1 MSKKIIMT
9 GATGLIG
16 RNLAKALKA
25 RGYEII
31 VFTRDADKGR
41 SRLPSAQNYVEWD
54 YHKPEKWKGYLE
66 DAYAVIHLAGANLAG
81 KRFTDSYKKKVRDSR
96 IISTRN
102 IVNAIAATNRKP
114 EVFLC
119 ASGIN
124 VYGDSADKVLTEDSA
139 PGNDFLAE
147 LCKEWEEEASK
158 VEKSGTRWVSI
169 RTSPVL
175 STQDAVLKKLL
186 PLFKLYVGASLGSGK
201 QWFSWIHIDDIVNTY
216 IHSIENE
223 AVNGPVNAS
232 APNPVI
238 MDEFAEQLGDVLHRP
253 VFFRV
258 PKLVMKAMIGESADF
273 ITASLR
279 VLPEKLEKSG
289 FQFSF
294 PLLKNALSDAIT
306 NKK

>member
-1 MSKKIIMT
+1 MTKKIIMT

-16 RNLAKALKA
+16 RNLARALIT
-25 RGYEII
+25 RGFEVT
-31 VFTRDADKGR
+31 VFTRNVSKGETA
-41 SRLPSAQNYVEWD
+41 LASAQNYVEWD
-54 YHKPEKWKGYLE
+54 YHNSENWRSHFE

-81 KRFTDSYKKKVRDSR
+81 KRFTESYKKKVSNSR

-102 IVNAIAATNRKP
+102 IANAILATRNGP
-114 EVFLC
+114 AVFLC

-124 VYGDSADKVLTEDSA
+124 YYGDSDDRVLTEDSQA
-139 PGNDFLAE
+139 GTDFLAN
-147 LCKEWEEEASK
+147 LCEAWENEAAM
-158 VEKSGTRWVSI
+158 VEKIGVRRVSV

-175 STQDAVLKKLL
+175 STQDGVLKKLL

-216 IHSIENE
+216 IYALENE
-223 AVNGPVNAS
+223 TITGPVNAS
-232 APNPVI
+232 SPNPLK
-238 MDEFAEQLGDVLHRP
+238 MDEFTEQLGDVLNRP

-279 VLPEKLEKSG
+279 VLPKKLDGSG
-289 FQFSF
+289 FKFTH
-294 PLLKNALSDAIT
+294 PLVRNALSDAIR
-306 NKK
+306 NKR

>member
-1 MSKKIIMT
+1 MAKKIIMT

-16 RNLAKALKA
+16 ANLAKLLIK

-31 VFTRDADKGR
+31 VFTRDIDKGR
-41 SRLPSAQNYVEWD
+41 VRLPSVKNYVEWN
-54 YHKPEKWKGYLE
+54 YRKPEKWRNHFE

-81 KRFTDSYKKKVRDSR
+81 KRFTEAYKKKVRDSR
-96 IISTRN
+96 ILSTKN
-102 IVNAIAATNRKP
+102 IVDAVSEANKKP
-114 EVFLC
+114 SVFLC

-124 VYGDSADKVLTEDSA
+124 YYGNSGDRVLTEKSA
-139 PGNDFLAE
+139 PGNDFLAD
-147 LCKEWEEEASK
+147 LCEEWENEASK
-158 VEKSGTRWVSI
+158 VEKAGVRWVSI

-186 PLFKLYVGASLGSGK
+186 PLFKLYVGASLGTGK

-216 IHSIENE
+216 LYALENE
-223 AVNGPVNAS
+223 SVSGPVNAS

-238 MDEFAEQLGDVLHRP
+238 MDEFAEQLGDVVNRP

-258 PKLVMKAMIGESADF
+258 PGLVMKAMIGESADF

-279 VLPEKLEKSG
+279 VLPEKLEALG

-294 PLLKNALSDAIT
+294 PLLKDALSDAII